1 MSGIADISALYTKN
15 TTEIKTTNSSAG
27 STSLDMD
34 DFLQL
39 MVAQFQNQ
47 DPENAADTSDM
58 LNQMVQMAVYQ
69 AINNITDSTTMMYQ
83 ASLVGQ
89 EVTVG
94 VYDEK
99 GVLTEIVGNVTAT
112 GTYGGE
118 PVIFIG
124 DDCYYLSDIM
134 AIGKLPE
141 IKKEE
146 EKDPEDEKTDDK
158 LPPVDPNQPT
168 DPASLVV
175 QSNPLD
181 LFSMLDLDD

>member
-1 MSGIADISALYTKN
+1 MSTISDLSALYNKS
-15 TTEIKTTNSSAG
+15 TTEIKTTNPSAG
-27 STSLDMD
+27 SSSLGMD

-47 DPENAADTSDM
+47 DPENAADTSEM

-69 AINNITDSTTMMYQ
+69 AINNITDATTTMYQ

-94 VYDEK
+94 LYKDGE
-99 GVLTEIVGNVTAT
+99 LEEIVGTVTAT
-112 GTYGGE
+112 GTYGGD

-124 DDCYYLSDIM
+124 EDCYLLSDIM
-134 AIGKLPE
+134 AIGRLPE

-146 EKDPEDEKTDDK
+146 PTENGGDENKGGGEI
-158 LPPVDPNQPT
+158 PPAEETGDE
-168 DPASLVV
+168 
-175 QSNPLD
+175 
-181 LFSMLDLDD
+181 